1 MKLIDDKKIK
11 SWGTASNLRV
21 ATSLSAQC
29 PFCAEKVIFALGIH
43 SNDANRSSVAST
55 GVCPGCNRAVHF
67 WTIKSTIDTDGNPRD
82 REYDVFMY
90 PASEFGYP
98 HPKLPS
104 DVPEPLQKAL
114 FSTID
119 SLNSQNFPA
128 TAVGARRT
136 LEGIFKYRVEE
147 SKRHKSLYQLIDEV
161 KNNVDLAAP
170 LESLSHAI
178 RAGGNLG
185 AHFDAEYEPS
195 EAQAKQMVELLD
207 YLISY
212 LYVLPSQITDLEKS
226 LARE

>member
-1 MKLIDDKKIK
+1 MKLIEDKQVKV
-11 SWGTASNLRV
+11 WGTSGILKV
-21 ATSLSAQC
+21 ATSISAQC
-29 PFCAEKVIFALGIH
+29 PFCAEKVIFSLSSITT
-43 SNDANRSSVAST
+43 DQNRNSVAST
-55 GVCPGCNRAVHF
+55 GICPGCGRAVFF
-67 WTIKSTIDTDGNPRD
+67 WTIKSTKDANGNGRD

-147 SKRHKSLYQLIDEV
+147 SKRSKSLFQLIDEV

-170 LESLSHAI
+170 LESLSHVI

-185 AHFDAEYEPS
+185 AHFDAEHEPS
-195 EAQAKQMVELLD
+195 EAQAKHMVELLD

-212 LYVLPSQITDLEKS
+212 LYVLPSQITELEKS

>member
-1 MKLIDDKKIK
+1 MKLIDEKKIK
-11 SWGTASNLRV
+11 TFGVTGGLKV
-21 ATSLSAQC
+21 ATSVSAQC
-29 PFCAEKVIFALGIH
+29 PLCADKVIIALNSH
-43 SNDANRSSVAST
+43 TTDVNRSSVAST
-55 GVCPGCNRAVHF
+55 VICPGCSRAVFF
-67 WTIKSTIDTDGNPRD
+67 WTIKSITDADGNFRE

-104 DVPEPLQKAL
+104 EVPEPLQKAL

-147 SKRHKSLYQLIDEV
+147 SKRNKTLYQLIDEV

-185 AHFDAEYEPS
+185 AHFDAAHEPS
-195 EAQAKQMVELLD
+195 ETQAKQMVELLD

-226 LARE
+226 LERE

>member
-1 MKLIDDKKIK
+1 MKLIDEKKIK
-11 SWGTASNLRV
+11 SWGVSGGFKV
-21 ATSLSAQC
+21 ATSISAQC
-29 PFCAEKVIFALGIH
+29 PFCAEKVIFALRSH
-43 SNDANRSSVAST
+43 TNDANSSSVAST
-55 GVCPGCNRAVHF
+55 GICPGCSRAVFF
-67 WTIKSTIDTDGNPRD
+67 WTIKSTTDSDGNVRH

-104 DVPEPLQKAL
+104 EVPEPLQKAL

-147 SKRHKSLYQLIDEV
+147 SKRNKSLFQLIDEV

-185 AHFDAEYEPS
+185 AHFDAEHEPS